1 MFKKGIFTIGLT
13 LCTGLAIA
21 QSRQETA
28 VTAAAEA
35 LRTAMISGDRASLE
49 RLVLPQLSYGHS
61 GGHIDD
67 QAEFVEK
74 LASGKSDFVT
84 IDISGQTITVVDD
97 VAILRHKLHA
107 TTNDKG
113 MPGTVDL
120 MIMMVWKK
128 TGKTWKLLARQAVKG
143 K

>member
-1 MFKKGIFTIGLT
+1 MFKKGFLTIGLAA
-13 LCTGLAIA
+13 CTVLAMA

-28 VTAAAEA
+28 IADAAEA
-35 LRTAMISGDRASLE
+35 LRTAMISGDRAALE

-84 IDISGQTITVVDD
+84 IDITGQTVTVVDD

-113 MPGTVDL
+113 VPGTVDL

-128 TGKTWKLLARQAVKG
+128 TGRTWKLLARQAVKA

>member
-1 MFKKGIFTIGLT
+1 MFKKGILT
-13 LCTGLAIA
+13 LGLAITTGLAIA
-21 QSRQETA
+21 QSKQETA
-28 VTAAAEA
+28 VATAAEA
-35 LRTAMISGDRASLE
+35 LRTAMISGDRAALE
-49 RLVLPQLSYGHS
+49 AVVLPQLSYGHS

-84 IDISGQTITVVDD
+84 IDITGQTINVLDD

-113 MPGTVDL
+113 VPGTVDL

-128 TGKTWKLLARQAVKG
+128 TGKTWKLLARQAVKA

>member
-1 MFKKGIFTIGLT
+1 MFKKGILT
-13 LCTGLAIA
+13 LGLVITTGLAIA
-21 QSRQETA
+21 QSKQETA
-28 VTAAAEA
+28 VATAAEA
-35 LRTAMISGDRASLE
+35 LRRAMISGDRAALE
-49 RLVLPQLSYGHS
+49 AVVLPQLSYGHS

-84 IDISGQTITVVDD
+84 IDITGQTINVVDD

-113 MPGTVDL
+113 VPGTVDL

-128 TGKTWKLLARQAVKG
+128 TDKTWKLLARQAVKA